1 MDQQRIVETFR
12 SACGACGFDLVM
24 PVQVGTYNC
33 RVEGALR
40 LEDFGSPLHLAIVV
54 GNSRALWPRFLAALR
69 ADAALLADPDPLDR
83 YTERCIATAVEASG
97 LEVSVRFAHDVGV
110 RSVAMQRLAEVAGLA
125 YLSESH
131 LSVHPQFGPWI
142 GLRAALSLPVLG
154 PAPRAPLVHPCGGC
168 AGRCLPAFERAREA
182 MQGLLTEEAARDQWK
197 RFLACRDAC
206 PTGRD
211 YRYGDG
217 QIRYHYLKD
226 RQQLSDDCWQETA
239 PV

>member
-1 MDQQRIVETFR
+1 
-12 SACGACGFDLVM
+12 M
-24 PVQVGTYNC
+24 PLQVGAYNAT
-33 RVEGALR
+33 VQGGLR

-54 GNSRALWPRFLAALR
+54 GNSRALWPCFLEALR
-69 ADAALLADPDPLDR
+69 GDAALLADPDPLDR
-83 YTERCIATAVEASG
+83 YTERCIAAAVRALG
-97 LEVSVRFAHDVGV
+97 LEVSVRFAHEVGE
-110 RSVAMQRLAEVAGLA
+110 RSVAMQRLAQVAGLA

-168 AGRCLPAFERAREA
+168 AGRCLPAFERARQA
-182 MQGLLTEEAARDQWK
+182 MRGQLTEEAARNHWQTL
-197 RFLACRDAC
+197 LACRDAC

-211 YRYGDG
+211 YRYADG

-226 RQQLSDDCWQETA
+226 GQQLADECWQKIA